1 MPRKS
6 NPVDTTQDIPKWWR
20 EVYDKYTAGI
30 AHAFLLHFNV
40 CDYTAPESAMNLRTY
55 LTAMLAN
62 RKIIVFYNRAEG
74 ITFPREEMEEE
85 FRKLL
90 ELDAQKEDTALAI
103 ALGGT
108 SGGKQPL
115 PRDPA
120 EALGLIE
127 QLLTLGDVTQNSI
140 MVIIDYAE
148 AVVPNADM
156 ATMSPADRNV
166 LTILRRWG
174 TMPRIVRSGN
184 PIFLITE
191 SLTDLHQSIRTASS
205 KWEAVEV
212 PLPDPETR
220 KKYIQLKKED
230 SKKFEWELTPE
241 AMANSTAGL
250 SLVHIEDI
258 FLRAAQ
264 EGNLT
269 AELVLERKTSIIASE
284 YAEVL
289 EILEPRMGF
298 EMIGGLEYV
307 KRAFQTRVIDPMRE
321 GRRNQVPMG
330 VLMTGPAG
338 TGKTAVAEA
347 VAREAKVNFLILNL
361 ARIYGQYVGNSERN
375 LEKAWRAILA
385 LAPSIVFIDE
395 VDQAMQRGG
404 SGDSGVS
411 SRIFKRLL
419 EVMSDTSH
427 RGKVVFLAAS
437 NRPDLM
443 DAALRRPGRFDLKIP
458 FFLPNPTER
467 EMIFQ
472 VMAKKYSI
480 NGSLVVPPEAVQGS
494 DGWTGAEI
502 ELATVKAVSLM
513 EIESMDSDTAI
524 AEAVKRISPSTA
536 DTEFMTNLAL
546 SETNDIDL
554 VPEEMKGLLRNRKD
568 LNKKLKELREES
580 EPTWRGA
587 RGSL

>member
-404 SGDSGVS
+404 SGDFG
-411 SRIFKRLL
+411 RFQ
-419 EVMSDTSH
+419 
-427 RGKVVFLAAS
+427 
-437 NRPDLM
+437 PDLQTAIGG
-443 DAALRRPGRFDLKIP
+443 DERHQPPREGGVPGRIQPAGPDGCRSAPAGPVRPEDPLLPAQSDGTGNDLPGDGKKILHQRIAGSSAGGRPGIGWVDRRGDRAGHGKSGFP
-458 FFLPNPTER
+458 
-467 EMIFQ
+467 
-472 VMAKKYSI
+472 
-480 NGSLVVPPEAVQGS
+480 
-494 DGWTGAEI
+494 DG
-502 ELATVKAVSLM
+502 
-513 EIESMDSDTAI
+513 
-524 AEAVKRISPSTA
+524 
-536 DTEFMTNLAL
+536 
-546 SETNDIDL
+546 
-554 VPEEMKGLLRNRKD
+554 NRKHGFGYGNRRSGKAHQPVD
-568 LNKKLKELREES
+568 GGYRIHDQ
-580 EPTWRGA
+580 PGA
-587 RGSL
+587 Q